1 MKSELKACGAGTQ
14 PSSLTLQPPNCSRAF
29 AFKSVCEHAALR
41 RYMSVA
47 LHHYEAKVDEMI
59 ETFSVGLLRRP
70 GGVRV

>member
-1 MKSELKACGAGTQ
+1 
-14 PSSLTLQPPNCSRAF
+14 
-29 AFKSVCEHAALR
+29 
-41 RYMSVA
+41 MSVA